1 MPKPILL
8 RLPPLY
14 TVGSYLVTLT
24 SSHEL
29 KYARKKRHNVPGA
42 PQSRG
47 IFASLFFYYS
57 FFYIVLLFLR
67 ETIEEYVLT
76 PTLLPNLLLATRTAL
91 FPANGRQSQ
100 PVDVRASTPQS
111 VQTSSQKAVTPA
123 LDAPITEGVR
133 GGHITGKKDPRTGGN
148 SGGPT
153 APASLASVAAD
164 STLDKPT
171 ETEKKARPSQ
181 TEIAAIKRRCAASLV
196 ALMPRTVART
206 FFGVPSSASP
216 PYSSD
221 GTCSTNNSPCLATPS
236 PPSISG
242 DGPWPQGSDPLS
254 SSHSAISTHPSVESG
269 DVPAERLRTDEQ
281 PEEIDLETLYLT
293 EMIENDLLDVFAD
306 EYCNKHLV
314 YSIIEVV
321 LAKILPEMTEHSVR
335 DLMEDRGVTPAPTF

>member
-1 MPKPILL
+1 MREKKGTTSRELHSREAFSLHSFLL
-8 RLPPLY
+8 PFFLY
-14 TVGSYLVTLT
+14 CFIV
-24 SSHEL
+24 
-29 KYARKKRHNVPGA
+29 
-42 PQSRG
+42 
-47 IFASLFFYYS
+47 LFFNCS
-57 FFYIVLLFLR
+57 SFLR
-67 ETIEEYVLT
+67 HDLRNANSTDSYGRPL
-76 PTLLPNLLLATRTAL
+76 RTL

-133 GGHITGKKDPRTGGN
+133 GHITGKKDPRTGGN

-181 TEIAAIKRRCAASLV
+181 AEIAAIKRRCAASLV

-216 PYSSD
+216 PYSGD
-221 GTCSTNNSPCLATPS
+221 GTCSTNSSPCLATPS

-254 SSHSAISTHPSVESG
+254 SSHSAISTRPSVESG

>member
-14 TVGSYLVTLT
+14 TAGSYLVTLT

-29 KYARKKRHNVPGA
+29 KYARKKKAQRPGSSTVERHF
-42 PQSRG
+42 RFTLF
-47 IFASLFFYYS
+47 ITLFLLFFLIIFNCS
-57 FFYIVLLFLR
+57 SFLR
-67 ETIEEYVLT
+67 HDLRNANSTDSYGRPL
-76 PTLLPNLLLATRTAL
+76 RTL
-91 FPANGRQSQ
+91 FPANGRPSQ

-133 GGHITGKKDPRTGGN
+133 GGHITGKNDPRTGGN

-153 APASLASVAAD
+153 APASLASTAAD

-216 PYSSD
+216 PYSGD
-221 GTCSTNNSPCLATPS
+221 GTCSTNSSPCLATPS

-254 SSHSAISTHPSVESG
+254 SSHSAISTRPSVESG
-269 DVPAERLRTDEQ
+269 GVPAERLRTDEQ
-281 PEEIDLETLYLT
+281 PEIDLEALYLT
-293 EMIENDLLDVFAD
+293 EIIENDLLDVFAD

-335 DLMEDRGVTPAPTF
+335 DLMEDRGVTSAPSF